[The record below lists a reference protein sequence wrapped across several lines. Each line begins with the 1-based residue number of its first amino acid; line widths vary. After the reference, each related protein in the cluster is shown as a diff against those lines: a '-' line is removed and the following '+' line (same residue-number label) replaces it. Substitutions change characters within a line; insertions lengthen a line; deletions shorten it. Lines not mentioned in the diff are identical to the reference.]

1 LEVGIGQC
9 TFVLS
14 VATLILYNYR
24 LSCTNHLAPVTSLPL
39 RLSSSLSPLTSSVS
53 HLLSFVYLFQLLANR
68 VTERN
73 NAQAAITRAIAAIR
87 SGYEHI
93 IAHYN
98 ANQPPDVLV
107 MVTNAIDASI
117 AISEHR
123 WMQYDIEEQR
133 ALECFRLILCRHLKG
148 AQLELTSSIS
158 IWRPRYIQGRC
169 CRYSEGVTAPSV
181 SSSSGPATWRQR
193 QWERK
198 VRQYSTV
205 NGTLD
210 AKGVVGKPQAK
221 EMASNNIITLPDELD
236 LMQLRQLAVRITERN
251 NTRANIIRARV
262 AIQSAYVQIMAHYEH
277 GQLPDVLV
285 AVTNAII
292 DSLVTLEHRWTL
304 CNIEEQ
310 GDLECFRL
318 FLWRQSGSS
327 GTRE

>member
-1 LEVGIGQC
+1 M
-9 TFVLS
+9 
-14 VATLILYNYR
+14 
-24 LSCTNHLAPVTSLPL
+24 
-39 RLSSSLSPLTSSVS
+39 
-53 HLLSFVYLFQLLANR
+53 LANR

-148 AQLELTSSIS
+148 AQLELTS
-158 IWRPRYIQGRC
+158 
-169 CRYSEGVTAPSV
+169 EGVTAPSV

-210 AKGVVGKPQAK
+210 AKGVVGKLQAK
-221 EMASNNIITLPDELD
+221 GIDKETIFVAWHE
-236 LMQLRQLAVRITERN
+236 VWRN
-251 NTRANIIRARV
+251 
-262 AIQSAYVQIMAHYEH
+262 SATM
-277 GQLPDVLV
+277 
-285 AVTNAII
+285 TN
-292 DSLVTLEHRWTL
+292 
-304 CNIEEQ
+304 
-310 GDLECFRL
+310 
-318 FLWRQSGSS
+318 
-327 GTRE
+327 